1 MNSEIAILFIRFA
14 IKHSFQ
20 KNILLHLPVKTCQ
33 KESSFLRKKLQ
44 ILEARISEIAILFV
58 RFAIKHSFHKNS
70 LLHCLP
76 KRILVLEKRIPY
88 SYDKSFWTDC
98 NSIHKICNYT
108 FFPEELST
116 SLLAGK
122 NSRSWEKNSRFLWR
136 EFLKSRFFLGYSV
149 VVPSYQK
156 NSLLF
161 DVVSRTSILLERI
174 EIKWFF
180 W

>member
-20 KNILLHLPVKTCQ
+20 KNILLHLPVK
-33 KESSFLRKKLQ
+33 KNLRSWEKKFQ

-88 SYDKSFWTDC
+88 SYGKSFWTDC

-156 NSLLF
+156 NYLLF

>member
-20 KNILLHLPVKTCQ
+20 KNILLHLPVK
-33 KESSFLRKKLQ
+33 KNLRSWEKKFQ

-88 SYDKSFWTDC
+88 SYGKSFWTDC

>member
-20 KNILLHLPVKTCQ
+20 KNILLHLPVK
-33 KESSFLRKKLQ
+33 KNPRSWEKKFQ
-44 ILEARISEIAILFV
+44 ILEARISEIAILLV

-88 SYDKSFWTDC
+88 SYGKSFWTDR

-174 EIKWFF
+174 ELKWFF